1 MSALDPAAGA
11 CLLLGAGLALSAGAG
26 LVKFRRTLERMHAG
40 TKPQVA
46 GVLLVLLAMWLHR
59 PTWRNAG
66 PLALV
71 AASQVITV
79 AVAAYMVARAAY
91 ARDPSRDPSSGSED
105 EDDGTALP
113 PEADPGPDPDP
124 EEPDGP

>member
-26 LVKFRRTLERMHAG
+26 LVRFRHTLERMHAG

-59 PTWRNAG
+59 PTWGNAG

-71 AASQVITV
+71 ATSQVITV

-91 ARDPSRDPSSGSED
+91 ARDCSRED

-113 PEADPGPDPDP
+113 PEDPP
-124 EEPDGP
+124 EDSSDDSSGSSGSS